1 MPDFNFT
8 SDDVPVFVLR
18 SVGDVLQL
26 SPIYFSVGFALPD
39 EFLEDRE
46 TFTVFI
52 LTEQNY
58 ELDPL
63 RDRATVTILD
73 TTRKN
78 VFKHI
83 CIYIYM

>member
-8 SDDVPVFVLR
+8 SDDVPTFRLR
-18 SVGDVLQL
+18 RVGGVLQL
-26 SPIYFSVGFALPD
+26 NPIYFPIGFAFLD

-46 TFTVFI
+46 SFTVFI
-52 LTEQNY
+52 VTEENY

-73 TTRKN
+73 TTCKN